1 VFHSWGSWNYLLYP
15 LHIGRKN
22 TIYIFKQKVFLLL
35 VIVYYLTITSSFSL
49 LFFHLV
55 MIKQIDVW
63 GIRTPFLFLEWIG
76 MNAMLVYV
84 LAAEGIFAAFVN
96 GWYYEDPEKSLV
108 RNIETFY
115 IFIVYAMS

>member
-1 VFHSWGSWNYLLYP
+1 
-15 LHIGRKN
+15 
-22 TIYIFKQKVFLLL
+22 
-35 VIVYYLTITSSFSL
+35 
-49 LFFHLV
+49 

-84 LAAEGIFAAFVN
+84 LVAEGIFAAFVN